1 MFRGYKFIFKLFWSK
16 IKKMKY
22 VYLLI
27 TIIGVIYLLGNY
39 IGYNYA
45 NQNGVGIELD
55 LFYKIVFLGVPIC
68 VTLICGYLSYTK
80 FKSTN

>member
-1 MFRGYKFIFKLFWSK
+1 
-16 IKKMKY
+16 MKY

-68 VTLICGYLSYTK
+68 VTFICGYLSYKK
-80 FKSTN
+80 FKSKN